1 MTAFLDLASRGSFN
15 ELDEL
20 DEEEE
25 EEEEDAAARR
35 GRFAA
40 GVVVVASDL
49 S

>member
-25 EEEEDAAARR
+25 EEEAAAARR

>member
-25 EEEEDAAARR
+25 EEEAAARR

>member
-20 DEEEE
+20 DEE

>member
-25 EEEEDAAARR
+25 EEAAARR

>member
-25 EEEEDAAARR
+25 EEEAAARR

-40 GVVVVASDL
+40 GVVVLASDL

>member
-25 EEEEDAAARR
+25 EEEEAAARR